1 MPRSV
6 EKWLVPLLVVL
17 HAFIALP
24 LAFSLNVWVDEAS
37 TLYTTANGLIAAFG
51 SLFTDEKQAPL
62 YFLLLSLWRSIDHS
76 IFFARLFSVACSL
89 LAIIAFSR
97 LAGRIWDRRS
107 ALTLT
112 ALFAF
117 HPFLFWASLEI
128 RLYSFVILLTCLL
141 FNFFIDGFLNDAADT
156 GESSKHRSRTQILFA
171 VTASTA
177 LYTNYYL
184 GFPII
189 GGFAALLITK
199 KWKAAKTYVLLM
211 AAVGVSILPLFY
223 IVSLQFADRVASF
236 QETKSVAEALRII
249 WNHFLTFALP
259 TEIYAPEDQTTISL
273 VRLWIVRIS
282 IVGALI
288 FFIKSKFRGLD
299 KNIAA
304 FTAISA
310 VSALFLIFVYF
321 QLGSAY
327 VEIRHAA
334 VYFVSIFVLVGA
346 IAVTLIPDRLR
357 FLVLLLVL
365 SFYGY
370 SLISLYP
377 WNVKRG
383 DWENV
388 AAYISYNES
397 YRQPIVIF
405 PVYETVALPQ
415 YYKGVNKILPD
426 ERKFAFFAEDA
437 AGSAGRYERQIQF
450 LISEIPAEASEIWLL
465 TGDACTIGEACAPL
479 EKFVAANYTVVQEKE
494 LYREKVRL
502 LRKKQ

>member
-6 EKWLVPLLVVL
+6 EKWLVPILVIL

-37 TLYTTANGLIAAFG
+37 TLYTTANGVIAAFG

-89 LAIIAFSR
+89 LSIVVFFR
-97 LAGRIWDRRS
+97 LAGKIWDRRN

-128 RLYSFVILLTCLL
+128 RLYSFVILITCLL
-141 FNFFIDGFLNDAADT
+141 FNFFVDGFFSQ
-156 GESSKHRSRTQILFA
+156 ESESDELSLRRKRARILFA
-171 VTASTA
+171 LTASAA

-184 GFPII
+184 GFPIV
-189 GGFAALLITK
+189 GCLGALLITK

-211 AAVGVSILPLFY
+211 VAVGVSILPLFY

-259 TEIYAPEDQTTISL
+259 TEIYTPEDQTTISL
-273 VRLWIVRIS
+273 VRLWIVRLS

-288 FFIKSKFRGLD
+288 FFIKSKFRDLD

-304 FTAISA
+304 FAAISA
-310 VSALFLIFVYF
+310 VSAFFLIFVYF

-346 IAVTLIPDRLR
+346 IVFKLIPDRLR
-357 FLVLLLVL
+357 FLALLIVL

-377 WNVKRG
+377 LNIKRG
-383 DWENV
+383 DWENA
-388 AAYISYNES
+388 AAYISYHETPA
-397 YRQPIVIF
+397 QPIVIF

-415 YYKGVNKILPD
+415 YYRGVNEILPD

-437 AGSAGRYERQIQF
+437 AGSVGRYERQIQF

-465 TGDACTIGEACAPL
+465 TGDACSVGEACAPL
-479 EKFVAANYTVVQEKE
+479 EKFVEANYTVVQEQD